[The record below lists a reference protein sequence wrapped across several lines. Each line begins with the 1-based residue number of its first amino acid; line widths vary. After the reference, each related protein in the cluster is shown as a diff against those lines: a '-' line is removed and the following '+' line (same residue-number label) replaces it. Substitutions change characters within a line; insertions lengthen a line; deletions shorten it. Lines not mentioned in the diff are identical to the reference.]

1 MKKLSILHIC
11 LWGVLLLLFLQGCAV
26 PPTTGTYIKDGVEYG
41 KVKGAFRHRWWNY
54 YERGLSFMEGEF
66 YNEAI
71 SDFAQ
76 AIEQR
81 FEDQRMART
90 YGMHFVDYFPHREMG
105 LGYYLLGE
113 YDAAQKQMELS
124 LEHQTSAKARYYLDK
139 IRKGL
144 MERQGL
150 EISLPRIMVDLPSDE
165 IWTRDD
171 PVIISGTAKDEQYVS
186 GITLAGNKLFLE
198 SAEQTIEFKQELDLD
213 QGKHIIHIAAENLLG
228 GKSKE
233 TVIIHVDRQGPV
245 ITLGPYSPDVSARNI
260 INGFLYDESGEI
272 SLSVEGVD
280 VLVAKGEDVRF
291 TAPVKPGATSLTL
304 IAKDKLG
311 NETKAEVDLEGLAVV
326 EKALHNYFIRYS
338 GLDPGFCP
346 TQCLESRNY
355 LKILDSGFRRNDRIA
370 FFEPLYECPIDRYP
384 LLAWRNFGDVM
395 SDVGGFQLAFS
406 FGSQDDQ
413 GPVITLRGWADE
425 QTVFLE
431 KVYIE
436 GEVRDESDIVSLT
449 INDRTVPSRE
459 GRIIFFNQLVALDE
473 GKNVVHIRTEDEE
486 GNISEKGI
494 TIIRQVP
501 KVFQL
506 GSRFSMTL
514 IPFEDKALTPG
525 LSDMYDNLLLAKL
538 MDQDRFRLIER
549 EYLERILQE
558 QKISRTDLAD
568 RETALKVGR
577 LVAAQATLVGD
588 FVETRT
594 GIEIISRLID
604 NETSEI
610 LAQEDV
616 YGESKDRAALQILA
630 EGMAVK
636 YHREFPLVDGI
647 IVQKKGDS
655 FFTDLGQGKTKPQ
668 RRLILYREG
677 EPILHP
683 VTGKLLGCDTE
694 IIGYGR
700 VTQVMEEMSQAELLE
715 GLKDKNIK
723 IKDKVMTQ

>member
-1 MKKLSILHIC
+1 
-11 LWGVLLLLFLQGCAV
+11 
-26 PPTTGTYIKDGVEYG
+26 
-41 KVKGAFRHRWWNY
+41 
-54 YERGLSFMEGEF
+54 MEGEF

-113 YDAAQKQMELS
+113 YNAAQEQMELS
-124 LEHQTSAKARYYLDK
+124 LQHQPSAKARYYLDK
-139 IRKGL
+139 TRKSL
-144 MERQGL
+144 MEREGL
-150 EISLPRIMVDLPSDE
+150 EISLPRIIVDLPSDE

-171 PVIISGTAKDEQYVS
+171 PVIISGTAEAEQYVS
-186 GITLAGNKLFLE
+186 GITLAGNRLFLE
-198 SAEQTIEFKQELDLD
+198 AAEQTIAFKEALDLD

-228 GKSKE
+228 GKSKQ

-245 ITLGPYSPDVSARNI
+245 ITFKTFAPDTPAINTV
-260 INGFLYDESGEI
+260 NGFLYDESGEMT
-272 SLSVEGVD
+272 LSIDGVR
-280 VLVAKGEDVRF
+280 VAVPEGEDIQF
-291 TAPVKPGATSLTL
+291 SAPIRPGAKTVTL
-304 IAKDKLG
+304 LAKDKLG
-311 NETKAEVDLEGLAVV
+311 NETKAEVEIQSLSAQ
-326 EKALHNYFIRYS
+326 K
-338 GLDPGFCP
+338 
-346 TQCLESRNY
+346 
-355 LKILDSGFRRNDRIA
+355 K
-370 FFEPLYECPIDRYP
+370 YP

-549 EYLERILQE
+549 EYLDRILQE

-616 YGESKDRAALQILA
+616 YGESKDTAALQILA

-636 YHREFPLVDGI
+636 YHQEFPLVDGI

-655 FFTDLGQGKTKPQ
+655 FFTDLGEGKTKPQ